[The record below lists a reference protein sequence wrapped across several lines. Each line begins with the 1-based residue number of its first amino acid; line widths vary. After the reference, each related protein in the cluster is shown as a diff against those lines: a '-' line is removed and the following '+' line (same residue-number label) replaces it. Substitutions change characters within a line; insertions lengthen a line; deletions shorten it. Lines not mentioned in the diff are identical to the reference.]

1 MKKTIAASLSVLGLA
16 LVAGSAVQ
24 AASITDLVPAAE
36 LNAFCANKPASAHVA
51 AQFTQADGTV
61 VTGTIECEKA
71 NIAGVSGTL
80 TSVMDDN
87 GAGDNGMGMG
97 MGSAEGN
104 EGNEGSSDDDD
115 SMGMG
120 SNDDGAGAGM
130 IMESGEGNE
139 HGGVFEMNEGGRDHD
154 NDDD

>member
-36 LNAFCANKPASAHVA
+36 LNAFCANKPANAHVA

-71 NIAGVSGTL
+71 NVAGASGTL

-87 GAGDNGMGMG
+87 GAGNNGMG

-104 EGNEGSSDDDD
+104 EGNEGNADDNG

-139 HGGVFEMNEGGRDHD
+139 HGGAFEMNEGGRDHD
-154 NDDD
+154 NDND